1 VHNTKFTLAALAL
14 GAALAGGGALTF
26 PSIQAAAQ
34 AENPATAAPPQAG
47 APARPNRPPREFHSH
62 IEGRVA
68 YLKAELKI
76 TKDQE
81 PQWAKVAQALRQ
93 NSDERRKAFEEM
105 RGTGD
110 RPQPRNALQH
120 LETRARMS
128 TMQAQQSNRFLAAFR
143 PLYDSLSDDQ
153 KKAADDAM
161 APHGHHFGHRRG

>member
-1 VHNTKFTLAALAL
+1 
-14 GAALAGGGALTF
+14 
-26 PSIQAAAQ
+26 
-34 AENPATAAPPQAG
+34 
-47 APARPNRPPREFHSH
+47 
-62 IEGRVA
+62 
-68 YLKAELKI
+68 
-76 TKDQE
+76 
-81 PQWAKVAQALRQ
+81 
-93 NSDERRKAFEEM
+93 M

-120 LETRARMS
+120 LETRARLS